1 MSDSFEQ
8 GAAAARYADSYKLD
22 LAARELVAALEM
34 LPVDAPTNVI
44 RKKVTRALD
53 YINTVRGQA

>member
-1 MSDSFEQ
+1 MDSFEQ

-34 LPVDAPTNVI
+34 LPVDAPATVI